1 MQHTIVIKG
10 IVLTMNGWDILAYCC
25 LALVATALLSSLIG
39 TAPSYSFAEK
49 FKDPLHSSDFFWL
62 IEALTDAKLN
72 DRTMVEVLANG
83 ENFYPAELEAIR
95 GAEKSVN
102 LEAYIFSKGRVAQ
115 SFVDELTKAAK
126 RGVRVNVV
134 IDSLG
139 SFSTREFY
147 FRALIES
154 GGRVE
159 RYHPFSLKSLLRMN
173 NRTHRELLIVDGRVG
188 FIGGAGIADQWRYGR
203 PKHRRWRDTMAKFQG
218 DVVSSL
224 QATFAENWCECTG
237 EVLVG
242 SEYWPGD
249 ENAGTTCAMVINGS
263 PNASQFTRARVLFQ
277 ALIANAQHSIHITT
291 PYFLPD
297 ESLTEEIVKAKRE
310 RSVRLRILVPG
321 DKSDHT
327 LTRTSSRLLY
337 GEFLKAG
344 AEIFE
349 YQAAMI
355 HAKVL
360 IVDGIWSVLGSTNL
374 DSRSFGLN
382 DEVNLAIIDP
392 DIAGELE
399 KHFEADVAQSK
410 QISYEAW
417 KHRGIGERAWEVMG
431 WALRKQQ

>member
-1 MQHTIVIKG
+1 MGYSRLLLPCFSGHGGAVIPGRDRACLSVYGKVQRPLDSKG
-10 IVLTMNGWDILAYCC
+10 
-25 LALVATALLSSLIG
+25 
-39 TAPSYSFAEK
+39 
-49 FKDPLHSSDFFWL
+49 FFWL
-62 IEALTDAKLN
+62 VEALTDAKMN
-72 DRTMVEVLANG
+72 DRTAVEVLANG
-83 ENFYPAELEAIR
+83 ENFYHAELDAVR

-102 LEAYIFSKGRVAQ
+102 LEAYIFEKGRVAH
-115 SFVDELTKAAK
+115 SFVDELANAAR

-139 SFSTREFY
+139 SFTTRNSY
-147 FRALIES
+147 FRPLLDA

-159 RYHPFSLKSLLRMN
+159 RYHPFSMRSLFRLN
-173 NRTHRELLIVDGRVG
+173 NRTHRELLIVDGTTG
-188 FIGGAGIADQWRYGR
+188 FIGGAGIADQWRYDR
-203 PKHRRWRDTMAKFQG
+203 PKHRRWRDTMAKVRG

-224 QATFAENWCECTG
+224 QATFAENWCECAG

-242 SEYWPGD
+242 PEYWPGD
-249 ENAGTTCAMVINGS
+249 EDAGTTCAMVINGS

-297 ESLTEEIVKAKRE
+297 KSLAAEIVKAKRQ
-310 RSVRLRILVPG
+310 RGVRLRILVPG
-321 DKSDHT
+321 EKSDHT

-337 GEFLKAG
+337 GKFLEAG
-344 AEIFE
+344 AEVFE

-392 DIAGELE
+392 EIAGELE
-399 KHFEADVAQSK
+399 KQFEADVAESK

-417 KHRGIGERAWEVMG
+417 KHRGIAERAWEVMG
-431 WALRKQQ
+431 WALRNQQ